1 MVAVA
6 GDLFSVYRQTLELLQ
21 VQWHPHQPGTLCLLT
36 SDDTL
41 RVFSLANPNV
51 PLLTFPLSAPTPL
64 HGCALD
70 DSVVAFSLLSTAIFI
85 LRDTGD
91 VHLSSLSPDAP
102 CSPPLVMHPPAED
115 NYGSDA
121 SRILALPTSP
131 STLIIA
137 NSSGTLHH
145 CVYIHEEMQVYNSI
159 GLIPRPNGGL
169 GMRPEQL
176 YYVLYAVMIFAVA
189 IATRGGGREV
199 WFSDAIC
206 GRECPVRPDVQ

>member
-1 MVAVA
+1 MGGTKTVFLQIVYNTPSLPPLSLSLPPSLLPPLLLPSLPPPLLPSLPPCSRVVAVA

-102 CSPPLVMHPPAED
+102 CSPPSASFLSLFFSSSLPLLPLPPPFPSFPLLGAKVVCCGVWCQSC
-115 NYGSDA
+115 YWTT
-121 SRILALPTSP
+121 RIT
-131 STLIIA
+131 
-137 NSSGTLHH
+137 SSG
-145 CVYIHEEMQVYNSI
+145 
-159 GLIPRPNGGL
+159 
-169 GMRPEQL
+169 
-176 YYVLYAVMIFAVA
+176 
-189 IATRGGGREV
+189 
-199 WFSDAIC
+199 
-206 GRECPVRPDVQ
+206 

>member
-1 MVAVA
+1 MAVA

-21 VQWHPHQPGTLCLLT
+21 VQWHPHQAGALCLLT

-41 RVFSLANPNV
+41 RVFSLADPNV

-102 CSPPLVMHPPAED
+102 CSPPLVMHPTAED

-145 CVYIHEEMQVYNSI
+145 CVYIHEEMQVYI
-159 GLIPRPNGGL
+159 YTGLIPRPNGGL
-169 GMRPEQL
+169 GMSPEQL
-176 YYVLYAVMIFAVA
+176 IVLCTYTFVMFAVA
-189 IATRGGGREV
+189 IATRGGR
-199 WFSDAIC
+199 
-206 GRECPVRPDVQ
+206 

>member
-1 MVAVA
+1 MNQGKRLLLFSLLSFPFLPPSLPPSLPPCSRVVAVA

-21 VQWHPHQPGTLCLLT
+21 VQWHPHRPGALCLLT

-41 RVFSLANPNV
+41 RVFSLADPNV

-102 CSPPLVMHPPAED
+102 CSPPLVMHPTAED

-121 SRILALPTSP
+121 SRILVLPTSP

-145 CVYIHEEMQVYNSI
+145 CVYIHEEMQVYILASF
-159 GLIPRPNGGL
+159 PDP
-169 GMRPEQL
+169 M
-176 YYVLYAVMIFAVA
+176 VA
-189 IATRGGGREV
+189 WE
-199 WFSDAIC
+199 
-206 GRECPVRPDVQ
+206 